1 MKPFIYL
8 SVLLITAGSAF
19 GLSDYFK
26 AKKDGTLAALYKE
39 TEETPEL
46 PVSVEQPAVAGN
58 VTAPLA
64 IGTKTAVTSE
74 PATKTPTVA
83 KKVKKT
89 SKPKKLSIKMFTRGD
104 EVERFTPP
112 VIEEPVIETP
122 VAVPVVAEEPVKKEQ
137 PEVKEVQPVKV
148 EVAKPRRPS
157 LTKMFSRARPPK
169 HVKNIEVKPVTE

>member
-19 GLSDYFK
+19 GLTDYFK
-26 AKKDGTLAALYKE
+26 AKKDGTLAALYKD

-46 PVSVEQPAVAGN
+46 PVTVEQPAIAGN
-58 VTAPLA
+58 VTAPLS

-74 PATKTPTVA
+74 TTTKTTTAA
-83 KKVKKT
+83 KKTKKA
-89 SKPKKLSIKMFTRGD
+89 SKPKKLSIKMFSRGD
-104 EVERFTPP
+104 EVEGFTPP
-112 VIEEPVIETP
+112 VVEEPVIATP
-122 VAVPVVAEEPVKKEQ
+122 VAVPAVAEEPAKKEQ

-148 EVAKPRRPS
+148 EVAKPSRPS

-169 HVKNIEVKPVTE
+169 RVKNIEVKPVTE